1 MWSWT
6 GLPARLRSSSSARG
20 FTLIEVLVAFAIL
33 ALTMAALMQVFTSG
47 LRGTTVADRHLMAT
61 MLARTVMDDLGT
73 EIPLVPGE
81 QSAKI
86 EQGYG
91 WTVRIQPST
100 AAKPL
105 DAAGLIATPYDVQVE
120 ISWNGRPVTTLTTLR
135 LVAQKGSAFEQPEQP
150 EQTEEEQPQ

>member
-6 GLPARLRSSSSARG
+6 GLPARFRSPSSARG

-47 LRGTTVADRHLMAT
+47 LHGTTVADRHLMAT

-86 EQGYG
+86 EQGYS

-100 AAKPL
+100 AIAPHNGP
-105 DAAGLIATPYDVQVE
+105 DLIATPYEVKVE
-120 ISWNGRPVTTLTTLR
+120 ISWNGQPVTTLTTLR
-135 LVAQKGSAFEQPEQP
+135 LITQQSSAFEQPEQP
-150 EQTEEEQPQ
+150 EQAQPQ

>member
-6 GLPARLRSSSSARG
+6 GLPARLRSPSSARG

-33 ALTMAALMQVFTSG
+33 ALTMAALMQVFTSS
-47 LRGTTVADRHLMAT
+47 LHGTTVADRHLMAT

-86 EQGYG
+86 EQGYS

-100 AAKPL
+100 AIAPHNAP
-105 DAAGLIATPYDVQVE
+105 DLIATPYVVKVE
-120 ISWNGRPVTTLTTLR
+120 VSWNGAPVTTLTTLR
-135 LVAQKGSAFEQPEQP
+135 LITQQSSAFEQPEQP
-150 EQTEEEQPQ
+150 EEAPPQ